1 MPFWTG
7 RTSHCSDMR
16 LELAIILMFMVFQPS
31 RLDAQPLARRI
42 LSGDFQ
48 RFDVDNLG
56 NLYVLTSGNQLRKYS
71 SAGDS
76 IGVFND
82 VVKYGRLRS
91 LDVSNPLR
99 ILLFYRD
106 FGTILILDRMLKP
119 LDAIDLRRASM
130 MQVSAV
136 ATSYDNQCWVYDE
149 QEARLRKIDAQ
160 GRLLT
165 ESPDLR
171 MIMDEAP
178 VPVMLSDQQGNVT
191 LYDSERGFYRFDL
204 YGAFQQRIPLV
215 GWSNVRASGQSLT
228 GTSHGRINRYEWKT
242 GRLFSSSLPVNEAD
256 IRQCI
261 IRPGWLY
268 VLDQAGLLLVSLS
281 EDTAR

>member
-1 MPFWTG
+1 
-7 RTSHCSDMR
+7 MR
-16 LELAIILMFMVFQPS
+16 LEPVIILIFMVFQAS
-31 RLDAQPLARRI
+31 RLDAQPLPRRI

-71 SAGDS
+71 PAGDS

-91 LDVSNPLR
+91 MDVSNPLR

-106 FGTILILDRMLKP
+106 FGTILLLDRMLKP
-119 LDAIDLRRASM
+119 LDAIDLRRSSM
-130 MQVSAV
+130 MQVSVV

-149 QEARLRKIDAQ
+149 QEARLRKVDAQ
-160 GRLLT
+160 GRLLM

-171 MIMDEAP
+171 MIMDEVPA
-178 VPVMLSDQQGNVT
+178 PVMLSDQQGNVI
-191 LYDSERGFYRFDL
+191 LYDPEQGFYRFDL

-215 GWSNVRASGQSLT
+215 GWSNVKVGGQSLT
-228 GTSHGRINRYEWKT
+228 GILQGRINKYEWKT
-242 GRLFSSSLPVNEAD
+242 GRLFSTSLPVKEAD

-268 VLDQAGLLLVSLS
+268 VLDEAGLLLVSLT
-281 EDTAR
+281 EDAYR

>member
-1 MPFWTG
+1 
-7 RTSHCSDMR
+7 MR

-31 RLDAQPLARRI
+31 RLDAQPLSRRI

-106 FGTILILDRMLKP
+106 FGTILLLDRMLKP
-119 LDAIDLRRASM
+119 LDAIDLRRSSM

-160 GRLLT
+160 GRLVL

-171 MIMDEAP
+171 MIMDEVPAP
-178 VPVMLSDQQGNVT
+178 ALLSDQQGNVT

-215 GWSNVRASGQSLT
+215 GWLNVKASGESLT
-228 GTSHGRINRYEWKT
+228 GISQGRIIRYELKT
-242 GRLFSSSLPVNEAD
+242 GRLFSTSLPVNEAD

-268 VLDQAGLLLVSLS
+268 VLDEAGLLIVTLT
-281 EDTAR
+281 EDTTR